1 MFAFKAHN
9 PYKQT
14 WISDAEHLRTQID
27 ELVIIQNESLEKCDE
42 IERQWGTFK
51 IEIAAQSTEQQ
62 PWYVKLYRAVSTDNG
77 ETPLAAIELYEKH
90 VDELREK
97 IQNFTDIK
105 KVIVANLAHNDKRKA
120 EKESADDPSNVEESF
135 SVGTFLPLIPES
147 KPSSHIA
154 ILQ

>member
-1 MFAFKAHN
+1 M
-9 PYKQT
+9 
-14 WISDAEHLRTQID
+14 
-27 ELVIIQNESLEKCDE
+27 
-42 IERQWGTFK
+42 
-51 IEIAAQSTEQQ
+51 
-62 PWYVKLYRAVSTDNG
+62 
-77 ETPLAAIELYEKH
+77 AAIELYEKH

-105 KVIVANLAHNDKRKA
+105 KVIVANLAHSDKRKA